1 MLELLKESLQEKDNQ
16 RFIFVTESCLP
27 LYNLAD
33 SLKILFSID
42 KSWLNAFHRPKHRF
56 EETFCFRAVKENI
69 IPFEAVWKCIPGL
82 FLFFIVCL

>member
-1 MLELLKESLQEKDNQ
+1 MLELLKESLKEKDNQ

-27 LYNLAD
+27 LYNMAD
-33 SLKILFSID
+33 SLKILFSND

-56 EETFCFRAVKENI
+56 EETFCFRAVKEDI

-82 FLFFIVCL
+82 CFLFIVYL